1 MEMERINENTIRV
14 LIENEDLEER
24 GITFLDLLGNHK
36 EIEHFFYSIL
46 TEVDI
51 DEQFQD
57 SDAVTFQVLPNQNGL
72 ELFISKNLVESE
84 DGELPVI
91 PELEASKEMLGELI
105 RKQLSQKGKLDKLK
119 KIVGFEEDWDDSLS
133 DDEDEDDGPIIFD
146 YVIQLESFE
155 DAIQLAKVHLI
166 NYTDSSLFK
175 MSDHY
180 YIHMHFELT
189 ESEQRH
195 SLKEDLALLLE
206 YGTLS
211 MLTPEVL
218 SEYGHCVMDR
228 RALEQLK
235 YYFE

>member
-1 MEMERINENTIRV
+1 MERINENTIRV

-46 TEVDI
+46 AEVDI